1 MEGVVRHAL
10 TLWAHLCVAVSQ
22 VLPCK
27 QMALLVNVNHLPLL
41 VKVIHYYVILN
52 AANNQCEDGTHNCA
66 EFCINDGTSFRCA
79 CSFGFAL
86 ASNGRDCIGEHYKH
100 TPPSA

>member
-1 MEGVVRHAL
+1 
-10 TLWAHLCVAVSQ
+10 
-22 VLPCK
+22 
-27 QMALLVNVNHLPLL
+27 MALLVNVSHLPLL

-52 AANNQCEDGTHNCA
+52 ATTNQCEDGTHNCA

-86 ASNGRDCIGEHYKH
+86 ASNGRDCIGEHYVH
-100 TPPSA
+100 IPPSA